1 MKRKG
6 LAQDAAGYDVGS
18 DAATPRHLR
27 LWRESRGYTLQKLE
41 KESGIGFSALSRM
54 ERGERKTT
62 TDDLERLSRV
72 YGVSVTELMRAPDPS
87 AGGEKR
93 SVNLTVNGEL
103 LKAAKA
109 EGLNLSQTLERALSE
124 SLKQIARDRWLAE
137 NHDAIEYYNSHIEKH
152 GVFSQ
157 GRRRF

>member
-6 LAQDAAGYDVGS
+6 FSDQRTRYSAA
-18 DAATPRHLR
+18 
-27 LWRESRGYTLQKLE
+27 
-41 KESGIGFSALSRM
+41 
-54 ERGERKTT
+54 
-62 TDDLERLSRV
+62 
-72 YGVSVTELMRAPDPS
+72 APT
-87 AGGEKR
+87 GGDKKA
-93 SVNLTVNGEL
+93 VNLRVSEEL

-109 EGLNLSQTLERALSE
+109 AGLNLSQTLEQALAE

-137 NHDAIEYYNSHIEKH
+137 NREAIEYYNSYIEKH